1 MLANLRLGAEIGGG
15 SFGKVCKAEWN
26 GKPVAVK
33 TLHQYLFDRHD
44 RRGHVDNFERECKIL
59 QGLEHRNV
67 VRLLEFVISHSSPP
81 MLITELLVCDIVHY
95 IGQHHPDKIP
105 LTETVSIA
113 LDVAEGLIYLHHEC
127 NPPIVHRDLT
137 TKNVLLTK
145 EKQAKIADLGL
156 AKCFPRNQ
164 SMHASPV
171 PGTPAY
177 AAPETYSD
185 KPGTPQVEYSAKIDI
200 FYFGVMLMEMI
211 NGSRPK
217 MEPECPF
224 EKGLRFNV
232 LPFSFPEC
240 NQSSDLK
247 QETRKMKVK
256 VGRLSI
262 ETVGVSL
269 TPS

>member
-1 MLANLRLGAEIGGG
+1 MLANLRLGTEIGIG
-15 SFGKVCKAEWN
+15 SFGKVCRAEWN
-26 GKPVAVK
+26 GQPVAVK
-33 TLHQYLFDRHD
+33 TLHQYLFDRPD
-44 RRGHVDNFERECKIL
+44 GRRLVDNFEKECKIL

-67 VRLLEFVISHSSPP
+67 VRMLEFVISHSSPP
-81 MLITELLVCDIVHY
+81 MLITELLVCDIVHF
-95 IGQHHPDKIP
+95 IGQYHPNKIP

-137 TKNVLLTK
+137 SKNVLLTK

-156 AKCFPRNQ
+156 AKCFPRQ

-177 AAPETYSD
+177 AAPETYTD

-200 FYFGVMLMEMI
+200 FSFGVMLMEMI

-224 EKGLRFNV
+224 EKGLCCKYYTF
-232 LPFSFPEC
+232 FMS
-240 NQSSDLK
+240 
-247 QETRKMKVK
+247 
-256 VGRLSI
+256 
-262 ETVGVSL
+262 
-269 TPS
+269 